1 MGTRVHYPKEIKWKA
16 IEMKQAGYTNRE
28 IMETLGI
35 KNKRQNWINGE
46 SKIIVPNR
54 LNRDFTA
61 SQPNEKWV
69 TDITYL
75 PFGTSM
81 LYLSTIMDLYNHE
94 IIAYQIS
101 DRQDVQLVLKTLEMA
116 VKERQPKQVLFHSD
130 QGAVYTSYAFQHL
143 A

>member
-1 MGTRVHYPKEIKWKA
+1 MPCE
-16 IEMKQAGYTNRE
+16 E
-28 IMETLGI
+28 
-35 KNKRQNWINGE
+35 KRQNWINGE

-54 LNRDFTA
+54 LNHDFTA

-130 QGAVYTSYAFQHL
+130 QGAVYT
-143 A
+143 